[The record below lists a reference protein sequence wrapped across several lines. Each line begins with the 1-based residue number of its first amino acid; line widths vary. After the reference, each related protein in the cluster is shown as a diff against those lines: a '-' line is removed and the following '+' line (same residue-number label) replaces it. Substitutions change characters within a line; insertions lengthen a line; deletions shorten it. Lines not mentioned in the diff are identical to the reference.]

1 MNSTELSEEELISFV
16 FDHIDHT
23 KCVGHCIFNAKL
35 TETIL
40 RNSSGIKLTC
50 KAKKLFAHSMS
61 SIAEEILEDV
71 LTRTSY
77 ITTFELQQACRNLQL
92 PVGVNESAI
101 SMSISIQ
108 RLLNKY
114 RSLCKFSITN
124 DAKASLKSTLHS
136 VMRCCANQIH
146 THRLRRKTI
155 DDSDV
160 SRLTDLIVVVRNYD
174 TKHVESRTMHA
185 RTRYRKPNGRF

>member
-1 MNSTELSEEELISFV
+1 MNSTELSEEELITFV
-16 FDHIDHT
+16 FEHIDHT

-40 RNSSGIKLTC
+40 RNSSDIKLTC

-77 ITTFELQQACRNLQL
+77 ITTLELQQACRNLQL
-92 PVGVNESAI
+92 PFGDESEI
-101 SMSISIQ
+101 SMSVSIQ

-146 THRLRRKTI
+146 THRSKRKTI

-160 SRLTDLIVVVRNYD
+160 ARVTDLIVVVRNYD

-185 RTRYRKPNGRF
+185 RKRYRKPDGRF